1 MKKIAIIGAGAVGAT
16 LAYYLSKEKDI
27 QVTVFDY
34 GVGQQLRLLR
44 GLLAHGFQN
53 VVIKPGIVWRGWGL
67 IFIQS

>member
-16 LAYYLSKEKDI
+16 LAYYLSKEKIFRLLFLIMELDK
-27 QVTVFDY
+27 
-34 GVGQQLRLLR
+34 QLRLLR
-44 GLLAHGFQN
+44 GLLVHGFQN

>member
-16 LAYYLSKEKDI
+16 LAYYLDK
-27 QVTVFDY
+27 
-34 GVGQQLRLLR
+34 QLRLLR

-53 VVIKPGIVWRGWGL
+53 VVIKPGIAWRGWGL

>member
-27 QVTVFDY
+27 QVLFLIMELDK
-34 GVGQQLRLLR
+34 QLRLLR

-53 VVIKPGIVWRGWGL
+53 VVINPGIAWRGWGL
-67 IFIQS
+67 IFIQI